1 MLMRNNSGPGR
12 RDVPLRVRIFPH
24 TAARPLPGLRRRD
37 RQGRRRHRDASLHAD
52 PELLL
57 RHVQGPAGGV
67 FDRRRLRHGGRPD
80 LVVPDPGQGARFGVG
95 RLAVPR
101 IPRGEWLR
109 HELLWRESGRAGQV
123 DCL

>member
-67 FDRRRLRHGGRPD
+67 FDRRLISWFLIPDKERDLESEDLRFREFLGANGYDTSFYGESLVEQVKSTAFKLNDGR
-80 LVVPDPGQGARFGVG
+80 
-95 RLAVPR
+95 
-101 IPRGEWLR
+101 
-109 HELLWRESGRAGQV
+109 
-123 DCL
+123 